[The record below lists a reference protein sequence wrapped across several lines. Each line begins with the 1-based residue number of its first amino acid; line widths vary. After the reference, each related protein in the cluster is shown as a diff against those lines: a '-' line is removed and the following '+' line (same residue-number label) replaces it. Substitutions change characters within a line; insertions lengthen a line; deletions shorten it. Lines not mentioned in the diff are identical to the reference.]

1 MPPTTPDR
9 SFQTAAASPDRVPSG
24 RTWHELPPL
33 PFARLRHR
41 VSRWRA
47 RWFGPRMVY
56 GFERDDG
63 VFLPH
68 TRIGSTTCIE
78 APQRLHIDDHV
89 FIGHHNFIDAS
100 GGLAIGEGC
109 QITNHV
115 SLLTHSSHVS
125 LRLHGRSFYG
135 EPSPVG
141 YRRAP
146 TRLGAYV
153 FVGPHS
159 VIAAGAQVGKGAL
172 IRAYAYV
179 SGVVPEFAVMATTAP
194 GRPAEQVGDTRE
206 TDAAWLDA
214 NPGLRPHYDAWARG

>member
-1 MPPTTPDR
+1 MPPT
-9 SFQTAAASPDRVPSG
+9 PSS
-24 RTWHELPPL
+24 RTWQEMPPP

-41 VSRWRA
+41 LSRWRA
-47 RWFGPRMVY
+47 YWAGPRIVY
-56 GFERDDG
+56 GFERGDG

-78 APQRLHIDDHV
+78 AREQLQVGDHV

-115 SLLTHSSHVS
+115 SVLSHSSHLS
-125 LRLHGRSFYG
+125 LRLHGRTFYG
-135 EPSPVG
+135 ESQPVG
-141 YRRAP
+141 YRRAA

-153 FVGPHS
+153 FVGPHTT
-159 VIAAGAQVGKGAL
+159 IAAGAQIGRGVL
-172 IRAYAYV
+172 IRAYAYI
-179 SGVVPEFAVMATTAP
+179 SGAVPDFAVMAAAAP
-194 GRPAEQVGDTRE
+194 GQPAVQVGDTRE
-206 TDAAWLDA
+206 IDAPWLDA